1 MKAIIVDDEP
11 KAIELIQSY
20 LSHFSVIEL
29 VGTFRNGL
37 KAFQF
42 MSKEP
47 VDLLFLDINM
57 PHLSGISLSK
67 MVSKN
72 TKIIF
77 TTAYPEY
84 AVESYDVE
92 AVDYLLKPISL
103 ERFSKTIGKLLQN
116 RQEAPENTKSILMI
130 KSGTKQYRTSISD
143 ILYLEKSGNYMEYQL
158 GNKTILAR
166 ESIQEALSALPEHF
180 IQIHKSIIINLHK
193 IEFLDKEN
201 VSINGKLLPI
211 GSSFREVLG
220 KRLG

>member
-116 RQEAPENTKSILMI
+116 RSEGSENSKSILMI
-130 KSGTKQYRTSISD
+130 KSGTKHYRTCVSD
-143 ILYLEKSGNYMEYQL
+143 IFYLEKSGNYMEYQL
-158 GNKTILAR
+158 ANKTILAR
-166 ESIQEALSALPEHF
+166 ESINEALSVLPEYF
-180 IQIHKSIIINLHK
+180 IQIHKSIIINLNK
-193 IEFLDKEN
+193 IEFIDKEN

-211 GSSFREVLG
+211 GSSFREELG

>member
-42 MSKEP
+42 LSKEP
-47 VDLLFLDINM
+47 VELLFLDINM
-57 PHLSGISLSK
+57 PHLSGISLAK
-67 MVSKN
+67 MVPKH

-116 RQEAPENTKSILMI
+116 RPETPDSAKRILMI
-130 KSGTKQYRTSISD
+130 KSGTKHYRTDVSA

-180 IQIHKSIIINLHK
+180 IQIHKSIIINLNR
-193 IEFLDKEN
+193 IEFIDKDN

-211 GSSFREVLG
+211 GSSFREELG

>member
-116 RQEAPENTKSILMI
+116 RQEVPENAKSILMI
-130 KSGTKQYRTSISD
+130 KSGTKHYRTGVSD
-143 ILYLEKSGNYMEYQL
+143 IFYLEKSGNYMEYQL
-158 GNKTILAR
+158 ENKTILAR
-166 ESIQEALSALPEHF
+166 ESIQEALAALPEYF
-180 IQIHKSIIINLHK
+180 IQIHKSIIINLNR
-193 IEFLDKEN
+193 IEFIDKEN

-211 GSSFREVLG
+211 GSSFREELG

>member
-11 KAIELIQSY
+11 KAIELLQSY

-29 VGTFRNGL
+29 VSTFRNGL

-57 PHLSGISLSK
+57 PHLSGISLAK
-67 MVSKN
+67 MVPKH

-116 RQEAPENTKSILMI
+116 RQETPENTKSVLMI
-130 KSGTKQYRTSISD
+130 KSGTKHYRTDIHD

-180 IQIHKSIIINLHK
+180 IQIHKSIIINLHR
-193 IEFLDKEN
+193 IEFVDKEN

-211 GSSFREVLG
+211 GSNFREELG

>member
-116 RQEAPENTKSILMI
+116 RQEAPENPKSVLMI
-130 KSGTKQYRTSISD
+130 KSGTKQYRTNVSD

-158 GNKTILAR
+158 ESKTILAR
-166 ESIQEALSALPEHF
+166 ESIHEALAALPEYF
-180 IQIHKSIIINLHK
+180 IQIHKSIIINLNK
-193 IEFLDKEN
+193 IEFIDKEN

>member
-11 KAIELIQSY
+11 KAIELLQSY

-42 MSKEP
+42 LSKEP

-57 PHLSGISLSK
+57 PHLSGISLAK
-67 MVSKN
+67 MVPKH

-92 AVDYLLKPISL
+92 AIDYLLKPISL

-116 RQEAPENTKSILMI
+116 RSESPDLAKRILMI
-130 KSGTKQYRTSISD
+130 KSGTKHYRTDISA

-193 IEFLDKEN
+193 IEFVDKEN

-211 GSSFREVLG
+211 GSSFREDLG
-220 KRLG
+220 KKLG

>member
-20 LSHFSVIEL
+20 LAHFSAIEL
-29 VGTFRNGL
+29 AGTFRNGF

-42 MSKEP
+42 ISKEP
-47 VDLLFLDINM
+47 VDLIFLDINM
-57 PHLSGISLSK
+57 AHLSGISLSK
-67 MVSKN
+67 MVDKN
-72 TKIIF
+72 IKIIF

-116 RQEAPENTKSILMI
+116 KTEATENTKKTLML
-130 KSGTKQYRTSISD
+130 KSGSKQYRTPVDD
-143 ILYLEKSGNYMEYQL
+143 IFYLEKSGNYMEYQFQH
-158 GNKTILAR
+158 KSILTR
-166 ESIQEALSALPEHF
+166 ESISEALAVLPDHF
-180 IQIHKSIIINLHK
+180 IQIHKSIIINLNK
-193 IEFLDKEN
+193 IEYIDKEY

-211 GSSFREVLG
+211 GSVFRTDLG
-220 KRLG
+220 KKLG